1 MLTWVADLEAQGKDI
16 KCPVCQSPIQ
26 VLDRWDPAVQLSDEI
41 MRSLSSMS
49 PFVLL
54 SFVSGGALVSSAFYG
69 MHALEIF
76 AGPEAVSLMLEDVA

>member
-1 MLTWVADLEAQGKDI
+1 MLTWVADLEAQGKEI

-26 VLDRWDPAVQLSDEI
+26 VLDKWDPAVQLSDEV
-41 MRSLSSMS
+41 MRSLSNMS

-54 SFVSGGALVSSAFYG
+54 SFLGGGALISSAFYG

-76 AGPEAVSLMLEDVA
+76 AGPEVVSILIGNVA